1 VGGAAIPRP
10 SRAPHR
16 TAAMAHVTV
25 DRRLLVEGRKKE
37 GLILVGH
44 VLDVLDEQ
52 AKEARRLRW
61 R

>member
-1 VGGAAIPRP
+1 VRKPAPEQDPR
-10 SRAPHR
+10 RR
-16 TAAMAHVTV
+16 TLDIAE
-25 DRRLLVEGRKKE
+25 RLLVEEGKKE
-37 GLILVGH
+37 GLILMGR

>member
-1 VGGAAIPRP
+1 
-10 SRAPHR
+10 
-16 TAAMAHVTV
+16 MAHVTV